1 MYIDK
6 PDETLRAIASAAGY
20 SGRRFK
26 LEPCAEMTLTGR
38 YWDSG
43 ERTTWTL
50 HDFSTG
56 RAHSLNALSGF
67 SDPPQF
73 GGLSS
78 DPTVK
83 IPRGMA
89 IAGNHSGRYSHLRV
103 YANAEDLAPLLA
115 PPSELSDH
123 EAIVLIATASL
134 KSSYEGRPIRRIA
147 AAKNGVDAA
156 AWEEASTALRARKLL
171 NAAGAITAAG
181 RNAVASHPMRNRLR
195 S

>member
-1 MYIDK
+1 MYVDK
-6 PDETLRAIASAAGY
+6 TDERVRALFHRLA
-20 SGRRFK
+20 RN
-26 LEPCAEMTLTGR
+26 
-38 YWDSG
+38 
-43 ERTTWTL
+43 L
-50 HDFSTG
+50 H
-56 RAHSLNALSGF
+56 
-67 SDPPQF
+67 
-73 GGLSS
+73 
-78 DPTVK
+78 
-83 IPRGMA
+83 
-89 IAGNHSGRYSHLRV
+89 
-103 YANAEDLAPLLA
+103 A

-181 RNAVASHPMRNRLR
+181 RNAVASNPMRNRLR